1 MTGYGNRGSLL
12 RMAAGMPPHR
22 ARMVLQAI
30 VAAELNG
37 TKRTDGTNEAVAAFE
52 SDMQPVCGA
61 VVSALHAG
69 DIEALRGLRA
79 LLPHLLA
86 DVNREPALADLL
98 AHQLGKS
105 FLTGLN
111 AKPEEAL

>member
-1 MTGYGNRGSLL
+1 MNIARTCQLARRALPLMTPNARAEAEGILAEIGDRKSEIGE
-12 RMAAGMPPHR
+12 AA
-22 ARMVLQAI
+22 
-30 VAAELNG
+30 
-37 TKRTDGTNEAVAAFE
+37 AAFE
-52 SDMQPVCGA
+52 KDMHPVCMA
-61 VVSALHAG
+61 VVSALEDG

-86 DVNREPALADLL
+86 DVNRESALADLL

-105 FLTGLN
+105 FLDGLN

>member
-1 MTGYGNRGSLL
+1 MSPLRDSL
-12 RMAAGMPPHR
+12 RMAAQARDAREAR
-22 ARMVLQAI
+22 AILATALDGADQ
-30 VAAELNG
+30 
-37 TKRTDGTNEAVAAFE
+37 TDRADLKAAFE
-52 SDMQPVCGA
+52 SDMRPVCGA
-61 VVSALHAG
+61 VVSALEAG
-69 DIEALRGLRA
+69 DVEALRGLRA

-105 FLTGLN
+105 FLEGLN